1 MDVKAELVIST
12 VNYRTPQHTCECIDS
27 VMAERDA
34 LPPFTMVII
43 DNLSGDDSLVRIQ
56 QYIDANELN
65 DWVRLIAAPRNG
77 GYAYGNNL
85 AIQSALDAGHQP
97 KFIWFLNPDTRIFA
111 GAGNVLIDF
120 LNAHPRA
127 GMAGSRLE
135 DDDGTVQVSAFRFP
149 SPVSEFIGAMQLGI
163 LDRIFR
169 FHLVPM
175 ALDNEPSE
183 ASWLAGASM
192 MMKAEVMDDI
202 GLMDEAY
209 FLYFEEVDY
218 CVAAKRHKWKIWNV
232 PQSRVYHAVGAATG
246 ISDHRKK
253 APRRPQYWFESRR
266 RFFLKNFGK
275 LRALLS
281 DLALL
286 SGYSI
291 WRLRRFVQRKP
302 DIDPPYFLR
311 DLFANSVLTK
321 GFSIK

>member
-1 MDVKAELVIST
+1 MDVNAELVIST
-12 VNYRTPQHTCECIDS
+12 VNYKTPQLTCECIDS
-27 VMAERDA
+27 VMAERGA
-34 LPPFTMVII
+34 LPSMKMVIV
-43 DNLSGDDSLVRIQ
+43 DNLSGDDSLTLIQ
-56 QYIDANELN
+56 QHIDAKKLH
-65 DWVRLIAAPRNG
+65 DWVNLIAAPRNG

-97 KFIWFLNPDTRIFA
+97 DYIWFLNPDTRIFA
-111 GAGNVLIDF
+111 GAGKALIDF
-120 LNAHPRA
+120 LDEHPTA

-135 DDDGTVQVSAFRFP
+135 YDDGTAQTSAFRFP
-149 SPVSEFIGAMQLGI
+149 SPISEFIGAMQLGI

-175 ALDNEPSE
+175 PVADQPTE
-183 ASWLAGASM
+183 ANWLAGASF
-192 MMKAEVMDDI
+192 MMKSAVMQDIGMMDDN
-202 GLMDEAY
+202 Y

-218 CVAAKRHKWKIWNV
+218 CAAAKRQDWKIWSV

-266 RFFLKNFGK
+266 RFFIKNFGK
-275 LRALLS
+275 LHAAMS

-286 SGYSI
+286 AGYSI
-291 WRLRRFVQRKP
+291 WRVRRFIQRKP
-302 DIDPPYFLR
+302 DVDPPYFIR
-311 DLFANSVLTK
+311 DLIANSVFIR

>member
-1 MDVKAELVIST
+1 MDVNAELVIST
-12 VNYRTPQHTCECIDS
+12 VNYKTPQHTCECIDS

-34 LPPFTMVII
+34 LPPFQMVIV
-43 DNLSGDDSLVRIQ
+43 DNLSGDDSLTVIQ
-56 QYIDANELN
+56 QHIDAQNLSEC
-65 DWVRLIAAPRNG
+65 VSLIAAPRNG

-85 AIQSALDAGHQP
+85 AIQTALDAGHQP
-97 KFIWFLNPDTRIFA
+97 AFIWFLNPDTRIYP
-111 GAGNVLIDF
+111 GAGKALINF
-120 LNAHPRA
+120 LKQHPSA
-127 GMAGSRLE
+127 GMTGSRLE
-135 DDDGTVQVSAFRFP
+135 DEDGTPQVSAFRFP
-149 SPVSEFIGAMQLGI
+149 SPISEFIGAMQLGI
-163 LDRIFR
+163 LDRLFR

-175 ALDNEPSE
+175 PISDQPSE

-192 MMKAEVMDDI
+192 MMKAQVMEDI
-202 GLMDEAY
+202 GLMDETY

-232 PQSRVYHAVGAATG
+232 PASRVYHAVGAATG

-275 LRALLS
+275 LRALMS

-291 WRLRRFVQRKP
+291 WRLRRLIQRKP
-302 DIDPPYFLR
+302 DIDPPYFIR
-311 DLFANSVLTK
+311 DLITNSVLIK